1 MNRLIILLESDSC
14 ANLLTALLHS
24 LWQGVAIAGILLL
37 FLRSKA
43 AKDSN
48 VRYVASLAALT
59 AIVLC
64 ALFTWA
70 VLEYEPAASGQA
82 SSVAALPE
90 RTVSDTISIE
100 NSQNGNFVKA
110 ETFEAEEP
118 PSGVGRSNWRIWAI
132 CTWLIGVTCMLLRTV
147 YVAVGGARLRRR
159 CRPLEDEHILA
170 LVEQLRKSIGIAQ
183 RIRVA
188 VSQHISV
195 PGVLGCVWPTL
206 LLPVSMVS
214 GVPADDLRAILAH
227 ELAHVRRYDYLVN
240 FCQMMIEA
248 ILFFNPAA
256 WWISKQVRFERE
268 ACCDKAG
275 VAATGQ
281 RIRYAEVLADWA
293 QRLKSTNVAAPAIG
307 FGKADD
313 SGGMLE
319 RVRRIVVAG
328 HRPRLK
334 VSWYVAGITLILSAA
349 VLVGLQQ
356 GTTMTVALA
365 GKLLTPQQRIDKI
378 TEIEQ
383 NHLTFANRDYT
394 QADNITIS
402 GSVKTIDG
410 KPLHKRTLIEI
421 YSEGPNHH
429 SSNKSI
435 QISNQKN
442 WPLTKDGT
450 LLLNEKYGVIWLS
463 ITSKGYAPA
472 FAGPLKTEPGG
483 EIKGLNFVLDKG
495 FQSALKVVNK
505 DHEPISGAKLEGD
518 YVVHSSYCSFG
529 LNRTTDANGLAVIE
543 YAAKQPAKLTV
554 TVEGYE
560 VETFSDIQLSP
571 ENPVVLELT
580 RARET
585 TGCVFSKETGQPVPG
600 ASFKVLMINRGSGSH
615 SYDLDYGKTLAVTN
629 DQGRFAL
636 RTLRGDS
643 RYLMSVEAAGL
654 GYRILY
660 NVMAGQEDM
669 KVYLPSESRIKG
681 RTNGPLEKLRER
693 DGKHVIGYSFGIS
706 YENHSNWTSSK
717 EAIVEVRNGEG
728 RFEITNIKGN
738 RVRIGSGSYREVLNI
753 ENELPEE
760 VLIDLTDPAPADG
773 QEYKNREL
781 IVKFDYPEGSP
792 APQGKLILKYID
804 PEFATNTYKNQEIT
818 IENGRGRFEIPTPGK
833 VAYDNSGIAGYWF
846 DEKSEIK
853 IPYAEDPCTI
863 TITTVPAGTIY
874 GEVFEHDGSKAKNVL
889 VGIAVIEKSPLMGES
904 PFLDVDGKNSAGDS
918 DIDAR
923 YVISPLP
930 LGGKYVIVAH
940 TGDLYMV
947 SEQVELDETRPIRKL
962 DMTLPEGRTL
972 ELRILDENGKPKP
985 SVPVRFD
992 FDLQNGHGFS
1002 RQARYTDIEGKVVID
1017 RFNPKVPG
1025 IYRVVVKDVPG
1036 YRPLT
1041 KDVENFDEPL
1051 EIKLERGKVVKG
1063 NVIDD
1068 ETGWPIP
1075 GAEVYALPTDFSI
1088 PEPTTYLD
1096 ADNVTDEQ
1104 GRFKFSTMARREYQL
1119 HVRSAQLTNHRNGGI
1134 ITGGDQKEITLQV
1147 KLSKWSNL
1155 KPRKPVEQ
1163 NN

>member
-1 MNRLIILLESDSC
+1 
-14 ANLLTALLHS
+14 
-24 LWQGVAIAGILLL
+24 
-37 FLRSKA
+37 
-43 AKDSN
+43 
-48 VRYVASLAALT
+48 
-59 AIVLC
+59 
-64 ALFTWA
+64 
-70 VLEYEPAASGQA
+70 
-82 SSVAALPE
+82 
-90 RTVSDTISIE
+90 
-100 NSQNGNFVKA
+100 
-110 ETFEAEEP
+110 
-118 PSGVGRSNWRIWAI
+118 
-132 CTWLIGVTCMLLRTV
+132 
-147 YVAVGGARLRRR
+147 
-159 CRPLEDEHILA
+159 
-170 LVEQLRKSIGIAQ
+170 
-183 RIRVA
+183 
-188 VSQHISV
+188 
-195 PGVLGCVWPTL
+195 
-206 LLPVSMVS
+206 
-214 GVPADDLRAILAH
+214 
-227 ELAHVRRYDYLVN
+227 
-240 FCQMMIEA
+240 
-248 ILFFNPAA
+248 
-256 WWISKQVRFERE
+256 
-268 ACCDKAG
+268 
-275 VAATGQ
+275 
-281 RIRYAEVLADWA
+281 
-293 QRLKSTNVAAPAIG
+293 
-307 FGKADD
+307 
-313 SGGMLE
+313 
-319 RVRRIVVAG
+319 
-328 HRPRLK
+328 
-334 VSWYVAGITLILSAA
+334 
-349 VLVGLQQ
+349 
-356 GTTMTVALA
+356 
-365 GKLLTPQQRIDKI
+365 
-378 TEIEQ
+378 
-383 NHLTFANRDYT
+383 
-394 QADNITIS
+394 
-402 GSVKTIDG
+402 
-410 KPLHKRTLIEI
+410 
-421 YSEGPNHH
+421 
-429 SSNKSI
+429 
-435 QISNQKN
+435 
-442 WPLTKDGT
+442 
-450 LLLNEKYGVIWLS
+450 LLNEEYGIIWLS
-463 ITSKGYAPA
+463 ITSKDYAPA

-483 EIKGLNFVLDKG
+483 EIKELNFVLDKG
-495 FQSALKVVNK
+495 FQSVLKVVNK
-505 DHEPISGAKLEGD
+505 DYEPISGAKLEGD
-518 YVVHSSYCSFG
+518 YILHPSYCGNG
-529 LNRTTDANGLAVIE
+529 LNQTTNENGLALIKQ
-543 YAAKQPAKLTV
+543 AALQPAKLTV

-571 ENPVVLELT
+571 EHPVVLELT
-580 RARET
+580 RAKET

-681 RTNGPLEKLRER
+681 RTTGPLEKLRER

-706 YENHSNWTSSK
+706 YDNHSNWTSSK
-717 EAIVEVRNGEG
+717 EAIVEVHDGEG
-728 RFEITNIKGN
+728 YFEITDISGN
-738 RVRIGSGSYREVLNI
+738 RVSIGSGSYRTSLDI

-760 VLIDLTDPAPADG
+760 VLIDLTDPATETG
-773 QEYKNREL
+773 QEYKNREI
-781 IVKFDYPEGSP
+781 IVKFDYPKGAP

-804 PEFATNTYKNQEIT
+804 PEFATNTYKNREIT
-818 IENGRGRFEIPTPGK
+818 IENGYGRIEIPTPGK

-863 TITTVPAGTIY
+863 TITAVPAGSIY

-889 VGIAVIEKSPLMGES
+889 VGIVVSKKSPLMGES

-1036 YRPLT
+1036 YRSLT